1 MGKHRGV
8 QPQPTRCLSHVGS
21 ISFAEAPKAGRR
33 AIEWAFMKRPIKPSP
48 NDRDR
53 MTKSGRLNVA
63 ELKKAL
69 KASKDA
75 EEKKKSEKKP

>member
-1 MGKHRGV
+1 
-8 QPQPTRCLSHVGS
+8 
-21 ISFAEAPKAGRR
+21 
-33 AIEWAFMKRPIKPSP
+33 MKRPTKPSP
-48 NDRDR
+48 SDQDR

-69 KASKDA
+69 RASKDA

>member
-1 MGKHRGV
+1 
-8 QPQPTRCLSHVGS
+8 
-21 ISFAEAPKAGRR
+21 
-33 AIEWAFMKRPIKPSP
+33 MKRPSKPSP

-69 KASKDA
+69 KAAKDA
-75 EEKKKSEKKP
+75 EEKRKSKEKP